1 MHCLPVLLAQA
12 PPDPPKPEIL
22 RTTIT
27 VTERISTEAPASITL
42 VDQLTLR
49 ASPGVSIDDRL
60 RQVPGFSLFRRS
72 SSVAANPTTQGVSLR
87 GIGSTGAS
95 RTLVLWDGIPANDP
109 FGGWVYWTR
118 LAPDEIEQV
127 EVQRGASTSVFGDR
141 AMGGALAVLSRPA
154 QPNHLRLSFEGG
166 IRNTQEAGAA
176 YSRLLARRF
185 GATANVRAFS
195 TDGYF
200 IVPRELRGK
209 VDTPAGVRFASGG
222 AKFDYLGAR
231 SRLFL
236 RLDVLAEDRKNGTV
250 LQTNSTSLGTLG
262 ANYTFETGR
271 DSFSLV
277 GYHSRGEFRA
287 NFSALAADRNSERL
301 TIVQRVPSEAA
312 GGAALWRRAASRW
325 NAVAGG
331 DFERVEG
338 YSVERLIPPGLRLGG
353 GVRSQG
359 GIFGQANLQAGP
371 VRLFGG
377 LREHFLSNGDRYF
390 NPSGGVTAGRGFW
403 RARAAAYRAFRA
415 PTLNELFRTF
425 RAGNAETRANAALRA
440 EELTGAEFG
449 LDLYG
454 ESRRFSV
461 TLFRNAID
469 ELITNVTLSATPALV
484 LRERRNAGSALGRGI
499 EANFW
504 QSWRWFRGEASYLF
518 VDNRFA
524 TGARVPQVA
533 RHQGTVQ
540 VVFERK
546 GTLASAQVRS
556 FSAQFEDDRNL
567 RAQLMPGFAS
577 VQFAARQRLAR
588 SLFAT
593 FALENALDRQYIV
606 GFTPQPNIG
615 PPRLWR
621 AGLRWDGPLR

>member
-1 MHCLPVLLAQA
+1 MPALLAQA
-12 PPDPPKPEIL
+12 PPDPPKPEIV

-27 VTERISTEAPASITL
+27 VTERISTEAPAAITL
-42 VDQLTLR
+42 LDKLSLR
-49 ASPGVSIDDRL
+49 ALPGVSLDDRL
-60 RQVPGFSLFRRS
+60 RAVPGFSLFRRS

-127 EVQRGASTSVFGDR
+127 EVQRGAATAVFGDR

-154 QPNHLRLSFEGG
+154 QPNHLRLSYEGG
-166 IRNTQEAGAA
+166 IRDTHELGGA
-176 YSRLLARRF
+176 YSRLFGRRF

-200 IVPRELRGK
+200 IVPREFRGR
-209 VDTPAGVRFASGG
+209 VDTQAGVRFVTGG
-222 AKFDYLGAR
+222 TKLDYLGAR
-231 SRLFL
+231 NRLFL
-236 RLDVLAEDRKNGTV
+236 RLDVLAEDRENGTV

-271 DSFSLV
+271 DSFSV
-277 GYHSRGEFRA
+277 IGYHSRGEFRA

-301 TIVQRVPSEAA
+301 TIVQRVPSEAT

-338 YSVERLIPPGLRLGG
+338 YSVERLIPTGLRLGG

-359 GIFGQANLQAGP
+359 GVFGQGNVQVGML
-371 VRLFGG
+371 RLFGG
-377 LREHFLSNGDRYF
+377 VREHFLSNGDKYF
-390 NPSGGVTAGRGFW
+390 NPSGGATLGRGFW
-403 RARAAAYRAFRA
+403 RARAAAYRAFRV

-425 RAGNAETRANAALRA
+425 RAGNAETRANSALRA

-449 LDLYG
+449 VDLYG
-454 ESRRFSV
+454 EKRRLSV

-469 ELITNVTLSATPALV
+469 ELITNVTLSSTPALIV
-484 LRERRNAGSALGRGI
+484 RERRNAGSAVGRGI
-499 EANFW
+499 EANYW

-518 VDNRFA
+518 IDNRFA
-524 TGARVPQVA
+524 AGARVPQIA
-533 RHQGTVQ
+533 RHQGAAQ
-540 VVFERK
+540 VIFEHR
-546 GTLASAQVRS
+546 GTFASAQIRS
-556 FSAQFEDDRNL
+556 FSSQFEDDRNL